1 MAARKSS
8 TAAKK
13 RAKSRA
19 SSKAAKA
26 TPVKDSAKLSATVN
40 ATTKRKRGRPKGS
53 KNKPK
58 GTVERAAVY
67 ILGPD
72 GRPQLRGRGRPPK
85 GAIFVNADGTPISGT
100 AAAAPAAKVAAKGKP
115 GRPRKDA
122 GAPKRGRG
130 RPRKNPVATPVAAPA
145 AAPAAPAQRASTS
158 RASSSMRATV
168 VQASSVTF
176 LSTGSAGNIVAG
188 SSVYVDGRSVYADG
202 NGLCVIPGSLIF
214 VDSGAAPDQLG
225 LAVTGSGSAV
235 RVAFDQ
241 SPNEANAPYKAVI
254 ANFRR

>member
-1 MAARKSS
+1 M
-8 TAAKK
+8 AAKK
-13 RAKSRA
+13 SRTA
-19 SSKAAKA
+19 QLKA
-26 TPVKDSAKLSATVN
+26 
-40 ATTKRKRGRPKGS
+40 RRRGRPKGS
-53 KNKPK
+53 KNRPK
-58 GTVERAAVY
+58 GAVKRAAVY

-72 GRPQLRGRGRPPK
+72 GRPQLRGRGRPRK
-85 GAIFVNADGTPISGT
+85 GAIFVNADGTPISGGSASAPASAPAP
-100 AAAAPAAKVAAKGKP
+100 AAAAKRKP
-115 GRPRKDA
+115 GRPRKNA

-214 VDSGAAPDQLG
+214 VDSGASPDQLG